1 MSKDYLRRETNAI
14 FSTLRSRSN
23 FFRNDSSKRKRF
35 HLSAK
40 KLHDKC
46 SASVSVEL
54 QQGSYEKLNVG
65 IFLQDYLQRN
75 ASQVPNMMC
84 LWKMITVLRSL
95 ILNSYPHIT
104 SHVFLSP
111 HSPNLSN
118 IYGERNFVSW
128 KNIHFCGLTLIWVSF
143 LGVRFEV
150 GGGAEGVK
158 LPSPL
163 SKTC

>member
-1 MSKDYLRRETNAI
+1 MSKDCLRRETNAI

-95 ILNSYPHIT
+95 ILNL
-104 SHVFLSP
+104 LSP
-111 HSPNLSN
+111 HYVTCFLIPTFAKSFKHLRRKELCKLEKYTFLWFNPNL
-118 IYGERNFVSW
+118 GELFR
-128 KNIHFCGLTLIWVSF
+128 GSF
-143 LGVRFEV
+143 WGR
-150 GGGAEGVK
+150 GGGGGGK
-158 LPSPL
+158 ITLPPV
-163 SKTC
+163 